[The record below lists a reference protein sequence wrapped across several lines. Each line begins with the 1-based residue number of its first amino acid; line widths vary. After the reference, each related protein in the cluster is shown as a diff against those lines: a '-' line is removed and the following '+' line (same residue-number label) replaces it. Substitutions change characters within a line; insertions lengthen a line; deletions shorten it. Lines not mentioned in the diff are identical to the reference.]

1 MNERLIR
8 TSIASYEQRLKYEKQ
23 RAQIAITNDELTIAA
38 MAVGEAC
45 KLKGA
50 IEELEF
56 LLDSMEVDEQR

>member
-8 TSIASYEQRLKYEKQ
+8 TSIASYEQRLKYEEE
-23 RAQIAITNDELTIAA
+23 RVINAITEHDHSIAA
-38 MAVGEAC
+38 MAITEAA

-56 LLDSMEVDEQR
+56 LLDSMEVEAKR

>member
-23 RAQIAITNDELTIAA
+23 RAQIAITDNEMTVAA
-38 MAVGEAC
+38 MAVAEAC

-56 LLDSMEVDEQR
+56 LLDSMEVEAQR

>member
-23 RAQIAITNDELTIAA
+23 RAQIAITDDELTVAA
-38 MAVGEAC
+38 MAVAEAC

-56 LLDSMEVDEQR
+56 LLDALGTEV